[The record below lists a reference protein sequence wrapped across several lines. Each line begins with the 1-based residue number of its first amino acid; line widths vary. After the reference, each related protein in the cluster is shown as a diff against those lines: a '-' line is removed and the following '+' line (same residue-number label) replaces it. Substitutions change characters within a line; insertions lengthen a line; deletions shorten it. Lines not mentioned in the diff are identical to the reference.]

1 VRASARPCAPRVW
14 CGCFLSA
21 ATVVGSVL
29 ASRRTDCAIYS
40 HCTELDVQRL
50 PLERLTSLTRVLFG
64 TRRDGPI
71 ACRAI
76 L

>member
-1 VRASARPCAPRVW
+1 MGRARGSPVLNTQMLDM
-14 CGCFLSA
+14 GMHEEA
-21 ATVVGSVL
+21 A
-29 ASRRTDCAIYS
+29 ACIYS
-40 HCTELDVQRL
+40 HYTELDVQRL
-50 PLERLTSLTRVLFG
+50 PLERLASLTSVLVG